1 MTGAAGSFDKLLVA
15 PVGRGNV
22 SSTHGGTC
30 DASLGVGGARGDG
43 AAPAG
48 RDGGVCGRGLGAGW
62 AVAGKD
68 LSACEAAVLLDR
80 IDAGGCLEE
89 CLGDDWG
96 DDAVRSAA
104 ESIAVDLRAG
114 RLPDRHPLVVAILT
128 DCVDGSTWHLSV
140 PWNRTTPE
148 ARKEN
153 RTKASLLRKLRAWGL
168 PASVEFPS

>member
-1 MTGAAGSFDKLLVA
+1 MSYSETADKLLAA
-15 PVGRGNV
+15 PVDGRIV

-30 DASLGVGGARGDG
+30 DASLGVAAGGGAGVG
-43 AAPAG
+43 AAG
-48 RDGGVCGRGLGAGW
+48 RVDRVCGRGLGAGGD
-62 AVAGKD
+62 VAGKD